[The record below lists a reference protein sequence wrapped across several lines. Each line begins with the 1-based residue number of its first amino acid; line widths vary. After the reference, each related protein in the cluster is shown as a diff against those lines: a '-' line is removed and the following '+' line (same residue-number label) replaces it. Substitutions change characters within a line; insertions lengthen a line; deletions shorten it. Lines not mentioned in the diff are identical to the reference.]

1 MTSHSHE
8 DEIFQEK
15 RKPKN
20 PIKFKIELNQE
31 QKEAKSK
38 ILENTVTL
46 LAGSAGSGKTLLACQ
61 IALEKLFM
69 KEVEKII
76 ITRPTVS
83 KEEIGFLPGD
93 LREKMDPWV
102 QPIYQNMYALYD
114 RVKIEKHIQEGDIEI
129 VPVSFMRGRAQPL
142 DSIIYTPEGP
152 KYMKD
157 IKKGDNVIGIKG
169 EPIKVLEVFPQGLKS
184 IYKIH
189 FSDGSCT
196 ECCDEHLW
204 NIAKNN
210 SKNPIYKTLELKQFK
225 DNIKTKGGQRKYKIP
240 IISSSVQF
248 DKKEV
253 PIDPYTLGC
262 LIGDGSI
269 TKGVSPT
276 FSTNDT
282 EILEYFN
289 LPDNYVINKIKGD
302 NYDYRLSSQD
312 RNNLLTH
319 YLENL
324 DLLGTKSNNKFIP
337 PIYKYNSINTR
348 LEILRGILDTD
359 GDIGVH
365 PNNTCR
371 INFNSTSLQLIED
384 VTEIVNSLGGTC
396 TSPKICRKK
405 GEVTYWKNQTIKNNY
420 DCFRINIILPSTINP
435 FKLKRKHNLYQ
446 NTTNIY
452 RTIDKIEYI
461 GEKEAQCILVDSK
474 EHLYLT
480 NNFIVTHNTF
490 LDSIVIVDEA
500 QIVTHEQMEM
510 IVTRLGLRSK
520 MIICGD
526 DNQVDL
532 KNKRDSGF
540 RFLYTA
546 SKKIKNL
553 AAISLKTNH
562 RNPIVEDLIAYYE
575 DAYESGISLTNSGSK
590 K

>member
-1 MTSHSHE
+1 MNPTHHE

-31 QKEAKSK
+31 QKEAKSN

-114 RVKIEKHIQEGDIEI
+114 RIKIEKHIQEGDIEI
-129 VPVSFMRGRAQPL
+129 VPVSFMRGR
-142 DSIIYTPEGP
+142 
-152 KYMKD
+152 
-157 IKKGDNVIGIKG
+157 
-169 EPIKVLEVFPQGLKS
+169 
-184 IYKIH
+184 
-189 FSDGSCT
+189 
-196 ECCDEHLW
+196 
-204 NIAKNN
+204 
-210 SKNPIYKTLELKQFK
+210 
-225 DNIKTKGGQRKYKIP
+225 
-240 IISSSVQF
+240 
-248 DKKEV
+248 
-253 PIDPYTLGC
+253 
-262 LIGDGSI
+262 
-269 TKGVSPT
+269 
-276 FSTNDT
+276 
-282 EILEYFN
+282 
-289 LPDNYVINKIKGD
+289 
-302 NYDYRLSSQD
+302 
-312 RNNLLTH
+312 
-319 YLENL
+319 
-324 DLLGTKSNNKFIP
+324 
-337 PIYKYNSINTR
+337 
-348 LEILRGILDTD
+348 
-359 GDIGVH
+359 
-365 PNNTCR
+365 
-371 INFNSTSLQLIED
+371 
-384 VTEIVNSLGGTC
+384 
-396 TSPKICRKK
+396 
-405 GEVTYWKNQTIKNNY
+405 
-420 DCFRINIILPSTINP
+420 
-435 FKLKRKHNLYQ
+435 
-446 NTTNIY
+446 
-452 RTIDKIEYI
+452 
-461 GEKEAQCILVDSK
+461 
-474 EHLYLT
+474 
-480 NNFIVTHNTF
+480 TF

-500 QIVTHEQMEM
+500 QNVTHEQMEM

-562 RNPIVEDLIAYYE
+562 RNPIVEDLISYYE
-575 DAYESGISLTNSGSK
+575 DAYENGITLSNSGSK

>member
-1 MTSHSHE
+1 MNPNHHE

-129 VPVSFMRGRAQPL
+129 VPVSFMRGR
-142 DSIIYTPEGP
+142 
-152 KYMKD
+152 
-157 IKKGDNVIGIKG
+157 
-169 EPIKVLEVFPQGLKS
+169 
-184 IYKIH
+184 
-189 FSDGSCT
+189 
-196 ECCDEHLW
+196 
-204 NIAKNN
+204 
-210 SKNPIYKTLELKQFK
+210 
-225 DNIKTKGGQRKYKIP
+225 
-240 IISSSVQF
+240 
-248 DKKEV
+248 
-253 PIDPYTLGC
+253 
-262 LIGDGSI
+262 
-269 TKGVSPT
+269 
-276 FSTNDT
+276 
-282 EILEYFN
+282 
-289 LPDNYVINKIKGD
+289 
-302 NYDYRLSSQD
+302 
-312 RNNLLTH
+312 
-319 YLENL
+319 
-324 DLLGTKSNNKFIP
+324 
-337 PIYKYNSINTR
+337 
-348 LEILRGILDTD
+348 
-359 GDIGVH
+359 
-365 PNNTCR
+365 
-371 INFNSTSLQLIED
+371 
-384 VTEIVNSLGGTC
+384 
-396 TSPKICRKK
+396 
-405 GEVTYWKNQTIKNNY
+405 
-420 DCFRINIILPSTINP
+420 
-435 FKLKRKHNLYQ
+435 
-446 NTTNIY
+446 
-452 RTIDKIEYI
+452 
-461 GEKEAQCILVDSK
+461 
-474 EHLYLT
+474 
-480 NNFIVTHNTF
+480 TF

-500 QIVTHEQMEM
+500 QNVTHEQMEM

-546 SKKIKNL
+546 AKKIKNL

-562 RNPIVEDLIAYYE
+562 RNPIVEDLISYYE
-575 DAYESGISLTNSGSK
+575 DAYENGITLSNSGSK

>member
-1 MTSHSHE
+1 MTPHSHE

-38 ILENTVTL
+38 ILESTVTL

-129 VPVSFMRGRAQPL
+129 VPVSFMRGR
-142 DSIIYTPEGP
+142 
-152 KYMKD
+152 
-157 IKKGDNVIGIKG
+157 
-169 EPIKVLEVFPQGLKS
+169 
-184 IYKIH
+184 
-189 FSDGSCT
+189 
-196 ECCDEHLW
+196 
-204 NIAKNN
+204 
-210 SKNPIYKTLELKQFK
+210 
-225 DNIKTKGGQRKYKIP
+225 
-240 IISSSVQF
+240 
-248 DKKEV
+248 
-253 PIDPYTLGC
+253 
-262 LIGDGSI
+262 
-269 TKGVSPT
+269 
-276 FSTNDT
+276 
-282 EILEYFN
+282 
-289 LPDNYVINKIKGD
+289 
-302 NYDYRLSSQD
+302 
-312 RNNLLTH
+312 
-319 YLENL
+319 
-324 DLLGTKSNNKFIP
+324 
-337 PIYKYNSINTR
+337 
-348 LEILRGILDTD
+348 
-359 GDIGVH
+359 
-365 PNNTCR
+365 
-371 INFNSTSLQLIED
+371 
-384 VTEIVNSLGGTC
+384 
-396 TSPKICRKK
+396 
-405 GEVTYWKNQTIKNNY
+405 
-420 DCFRINIILPSTINP
+420 
-435 FKLKRKHNLYQ
+435 
-446 NTTNIY
+446 
-452 RTIDKIEYI
+452 
-461 GEKEAQCILVDSK
+461 
-474 EHLYLT
+474 
-480 NNFIVTHNTF
+480 TF

-500 QIVTHEQMEM
+500 QNVTHEQMEM

-590 K
+590 R